1 MNLAKCRAHDRM
13 KMSHQAHNMPFGNR
27 CYIQLPL
34 PVAVPSV
41 AVLSVSALL
50 ASDSS
55 KCHALSD
62 TLLA

>member
-13 KMSHQAHNMPFGNR
+13 KMSHQAHNNAIGNR
-27 CYIQLPL
+27 SCFQLPL

-41 AVLSVSALL
+41 AVLSASALL